1 MASTHVCPRC
11 GSKQVRR
18 SHRRG
23 VMERLMTR
31 VLPMQLYRCAGCDH
45 RFAGRRTGGPS
56 ERESIAS

>member
-1 MASTHVCPRC
+1 
-11 GSKQVRR
+11 
-18 SHRRG
+18 
-23 VMERLMTR
+23 MERLMTR